1 MAQRCTLS
9 IWVWALTT
17 KLAALKASPVSA
29 WRGQWGNFLRL
40 QAFWN
45 YAWCDQSCHSILR
58 QDYTQK
64 NSHYLDFWNF
74 FCYASKKCAR
84 PLKRNKTSA
93 NSEQTNANGKD
104 IIAKAEQLEGGV
116 DVVAAWKRSHS
127 WWQRSQLSTGI
138 ALCKLCSIEHIFPI
152 KHGQKEI
159 CQSETF
165 PVELKSPRSAAR
177 SAGAAL
183 L

>member
-1 MAQRCTLS
+1 MSFDMHHRN
-9 IWVWALTT
+9 V
-17 KLAALKASPVSA
+17 
-29 WRGQWGNFLRL
+29 
-40 QAFWN
+40 
-45 YAWCDQSCHSILR
+45 
-58 QDYTQK
+58 
-64 NSHYLDFWNF
+64 
-74 FCYASKKCAR
+74 
-84 PLKRNKTSA
+84 KRNKNA
-93 NSEQTNANGKD
+93 NGEQTNANGKD
-104 IIAKAEQLEGGV
+104 IIAKAAAAEQLEGGV
-116 DVVAAWKRSHS
+116 GVVAAWKRSHS
-127 WWQRSQLSTGI
+127 SWQRSQLSTGI